1 MRCRKCG
8 KELEEEVKFCP
19 QCGTKVNQSQSE
31 KGRKRIFAIL
41 IVVVLLAVIVFVIRQ
56 GPTGGE
62 KSNPEKAEKV
72 KNNLTDVEEEGS
84 TQKRDSLIQYLALV
98 KHDGKYGFMDETGEE
113 IIPCQ
118 YDRAYSFNKNGLAP
132 VGIIR
137 DGREYWGYIN
147 ESGEEV
153 IPLEYDDAVMITEN
167 DLVAVG
173 KLSDEND
180 EESEKN
186 WEFFNS
192 TGEKISDLEY
202 QFEEKP
208 DLSNELAFV
217 EVSCV
222 NEDGDYIYGV
232 IDEQGKKIL
241 ELGEYIIATDDALGN
256 CGMIAVARIS
266 SGEF

>member
-72 KNNLTDVEEEGS
+72 KNNLTDVEEDGS

-137 DGREYWGYIN
+137 DGREYWAILMN
-147 ESGEEV
+147 
-153 IPLEYDDAVMITEN
+153 LER
-167 DLVAVG
+167 
-173 KLSDEND
+173 KL
-180 EESEKN
+180 
-186 WEFFNS
+186 FH
-192 TGEKISDLEY
+192 
-202 QFEEKP
+202 
-208 DLSNELAFV
+208 
-217 EVSCV
+217 
-222 NEDGDYIYGV
+222 
-232 IDEQGKKIL
+232 
-241 ELGEYIIATDDALGN
+241 
-256 CGMIAVARIS
+256 
-266 SGEF
+266 

>member
-1 MRCRKCG
+1 M
-8 KELEEEVKFCP
+8 
-19 QCGTKVNQSQSE
+19 
-31 KGRKRIFAIL
+31 
-41 IVVVLLAVIVFVIRQ
+41 
-56 GPTGGE
+56 
-62 KSNPEKAEKV
+62 
-72 KNNLTDVEEEGS
+72 
-84 TQKRDSLIQYLALV
+84 
-98 KHDGKYGFMDETGEE
+98 
-113 IIPCQ
+113 
-118 YDRAYSFNKNGLAP
+118 
-132 VGIIR
+132 
-137 DGREYWGYIN
+137 GYIN

-186 WEFFNS
+186 WGFFNS

-222 NEDGDYIYGV
+222 NEDGDYIYVQIVGLNGHLCHIRRTV
-232 IDEQGKKIL
+232 
-241 ELGEYIIATDDALGN
+241 
-256 CGMIAVARIS
+256 
-266 SGEF
+266 